1 MRSLSA
7 VLALIRWE
15 NALLSALGV
24 LLGAWWAHGSVLAP
38 ATLVAAVAAIALT
51 AVANAENDYQDLAID
66 RAAHPDRPLPS
77 GALRPAHARMVVGT
91 AAVVAIVASLALD
104 VVLAGLTLLVLGLML
119 LYSRVLKTRG
129 LIGNVTVALLASLP
143 FLYGAWAVGR
153 PTSALPLVTVA
164 APLHLAREI
173 AKDLEDAHADAP
185 VRRTL
190 PLEHGADA
198 ARGAMVIALA
208 LFAGGLWPLIDARP
222 PLGLW
227 VAPAVVL
234 IALATRRTLR
244 GHRGGPTLLKAAMA
258 CAMAS
263 LVVANW
269 HR

>member
-15 NALLSALGV
+15 NALLAALGV
-24 LLGAWWAHGSVLAP
+24 LLGAWWAHGWVLAAP
-38 ATLVAAVAAIALT
+38 TLVAAVTAMALT
-51 AVANAENDYQDLAID
+51 AVANAENDYQDLSID

-77 GALRPAHARMVVGT
+77 GALRPTHARIVVGS
-91 AAVVAIVASLALD
+91 AAAIALLSSLVLD
-104 VVLAGLTLLVLGLML
+104 AALAGLTVVVIGLML

-129 LIGNVTVALLASLP
+129 LLGNLTVAVLASLP

-153 PTSALPLVTVA
+153 PSAAIPLVAVA

-185 VRRTL
+185 LRRTL
-190 PLEHGADA
+190 PVVHGAAA
-198 ARGAMVIALA
+198 ARGAMVAALA
-208 LFAGGLWPLIDARP
+208 LFGLALWPLVDARP
-222 PLGLW
+222 PLGAW
-227 VAPAVVL
+227 VVPAVVL
-234 IALATRRTLR
+234 IALAARRTLR
-244 GHRGGPTLLKAAMA
+244 GHRGGPTLFKAAMA